1 MTAVEWLID
10 RLEVNKMIPS
20 PYPGEFWN
28 ILKEEAK
35 SREMKQ
41 KVEDPIVLKVMAK
54 YHERSQEGIKKYGT
68 MLTREDLKLT
78 DWLTHLQEELMDA
91 TLYIERVMHD
101 VKSIKRKQH
110 KLLDEYII
118 WYFDTMSAR
127 GSVHIDDIYKKV
139 NELKHG
145 I

>member
-1 MTAVEWLID
+1 
-10 RLEVNKMIPS
+10 
-20 PYPGEFWN
+20 
-28 ILKEEAK
+28 
-35 SREMKQ
+35 MKQ
-41 KVEDPIVLKVMAK
+41 KNKMEKEILDPIVLKVMAK
-54 YHERSQEGIKKYGT
+54 YQERSQAGIKKYNT
-68 MLTREDLKLT
+68 TLMRDDLKFT
-78 DWLTHLQEELMDA
+78 DWLTHLQEELFDA

-101 VKSIKRKQH
+101 IKSVKRKQH
-110 KLLDEYII
+110 KLLDEYIT